1 MKRLHLIVLLLIS
14 ITTLSTAQSKFGA
27 GINAGIALPNGDFGD
42 VYNLGFGGGA
52 SLTYDLTQEWQ
63 LLASAGYYRFSFN
76 DDFFNDFLKSI
87 GVNETVDVEAPLSLI
102 PIMVG
107 GRYFFSQGDFKP
119 YATAIAGIHI
129 MSVSAEDVNIGGQ
142 AYEVNTTE
150 TQTKGAWG
158 IGLGFLYKVAPKIY
172 LNVDAKF
179 NGNSSEVTQTTS
191 SQEGDTTVEESSS
204 STTTFITISAGVQF
218 EL

>member
-1 MKRLHLIVLLLIS
+1 MKRLLLTIMLLIS
-14 ITTLSTAQSKFGA
+14 ITTLSTAQSKFGT

-52 SLTYDLTQEWQ
+52 SLTYDLAQEWQ

-76 DDFFNDFLKSI
+76 DDLFNDFLKSI

-107 GRYFFSQGDFKP
+107 GRYFFTQGEFKP
-119 YATAIAGIHI
+119 YATAVVGIHI
-129 MSVSAEDVNIGGQ
+129 MSVSAEDVKISGQ
-142 AYEVNTTE
+142 TYDVNTTE

-158 IGLGFLYKVAPKIY
+158 IGLGFLYKVAPKIH
-172 LNVDAKF
+172 LNLDAKF
-179 NGNSSEVTQTTS
+179 NGNSSEVSQTTS
-191 SQEGDTTVEESSS
+191 SQEGDTTTEETST
-204 STTTFITISAGVQF
+204 STTTFITILAGIQIQ
-218 EL
+218 L